1 MKFIKFFKELFESII
16 NLTSVEDW
24 YIKFNHTKTHNL
36 DTKMSNRTDL
46 NDEKFSEVLDKII
59 KICDDENIDGD
70 YVFIS
75 LKHKAKIITR
85 VIQNK
90 KTLFIVT
97 FLGKDEHMKKTKN
110 IRII

>member
-1 MKFIKFFKELFESII
+1 MKFIKYFKEILESII
-16 NLTSVEDW
+16 NLTNVKNW
-24 YIKFNHTKTHNL
+24 FVKFNHSKKHDL
-36 DTKMSNRTDL
+36 DIKMSNRTELSDK
-46 NDEKFSEVLDKII
+46 KFEEILDKII

-75 LKHKAKIITR
+75 LKYKAKIITR

-90 KTLFIVT
+90 KTLYIIT
-97 FLGKDEHMKKTKN
+97 FLGKDESMKNTKN